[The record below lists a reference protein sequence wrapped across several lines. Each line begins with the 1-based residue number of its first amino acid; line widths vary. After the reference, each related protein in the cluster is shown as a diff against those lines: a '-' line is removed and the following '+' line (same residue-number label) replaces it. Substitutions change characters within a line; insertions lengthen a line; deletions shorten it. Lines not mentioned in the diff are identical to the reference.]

1 MKVLVLGGTR
11 YFGIHMV
18 NSLLQNG
25 HEVTIA
31 TRGRRKDSFGRRVGR
46 LKIERTDPVSLA
58 AALAGRTFD
67 AICDSLAFCSDDIRN
82 LLDTLDCK
90 RYVMTSSAAVYEDM
104 HTGMKEEQFDPCSN
118 RLRWG
123 SLMEYGEGKRQAET
137 ALFQRYTHLKGAAV
151 RFPFVI
157 GEDDYTK
164 RLLFY
169 VENTVKGEPMNIDNL
184 DEQLSFIRSD
194 EAGAFLAWAAEQEFT
209 GPVNASST
217 GTISVREII
226 SCVET
231 KTGKKAKLSRSGLAG
246 PYNGQEAFSLDTERA
261 QALGFSFTKLDD
273 WIYGLID
280 NFIEE
285 ITLEGK
291 I

>member
-31 TRGRRKDSFGRRVGR
+31 TRGRRKDSFGRRVVR
-46 LKIERTDPVSLA
+46 LKIERTDPSSLA
-58 AALAGRTFD
+58 AALAGRAFD
-67 AICDSLAFCSDDIRN
+67 AVCDSLAFSSDDIRN
-82 LLDTLDCK
+82 LLDTLHCR
-90 RYVMTSSAAVYEDM
+90 RYVMTSSAAVYEGMRTD
-104 HTGMKEEQFDPCSN
+104 MKEEHFDPFSN
-118 RLRWG
+118 HLRWG

-169 VENTVKGEPMNIDNL
+169 VENTVKGEPMDIDNL
-184 DEQLSFIRSD
+184 DEQLSFIRSN
-194 EAGAFLAWAAEQEFT
+194 EAGAFLAWTAEQAFT

-217 GTISVREII
+217 GTISPREVI
-226 SCVET
+226 SYVET
-231 KTGKKAKLSRSGLAG
+231 KTGKKAKLSRSGVAG
-246 PYNGQEAFSLDTERA
+246 PYNGQEAFSLDTGRA

-273 WIYGLID
+273 WIYGLLD
-280 NFIEE
+280 SFIMKM
-285 ITLEGK
+285 IINT